1 MNANIS
7 FLEIKSLVSR
17 WAEEYAIDECEEMHF
32 PFAPDTAGSQSQA
45 LWSLVDSG
53 RVQSTRG
60 LKLYYE
66 RYAETIKAR
75 TGESVQRVAC

>member
-1 MNANIS
+1 MTANIS
-7 FLEIKSLVSR
+7 FLEIKSLVAK
-17 WAEEYAIDECEEMHF
+17 WAAEYAIDEYEEMHF
-32 PFAPDTAGSQSQA
+32 PFAPETSGSQSQA

-53 RVQSTRG
+53 RVQSVRG

-75 TGESVQRVAC
+75 TGESVERIAC

>member
-17 WAEEYAIDECEEMHF
+17 WAEEYAIDEYEEMHF

-53 RVQSTRG
+53 RVQSTR
-60 LKLYYE
+60 
-66 RYAETIKAR
+66 AIKAR

>member
-32 PFAPDTAGSQSQA
+32 P
-45 LWSLVDSG
+45 VDSG